1 MIKKQSLWEFS
12 LHWVSRFLV
21 DTLLLRL
28 CYQTA
33 KIFCVKID
41 NRSII
46 RAAYIQNQDVGIMKS
61 INKNKDPTYDYSGL
75 FIDDEEL

>member
-1 MIKKQSLWEFS
+1 
-12 LHWVSRFLV
+12 V
-21 DTLLLRL
+21 DISLLRS

-33 KIFCVKID
+33 RIFCVKID

-46 RAAYIQNQDVGIMKS
+46 RAAYIQNYHIPTMKS
-61 INKNKDPTYDYSGL
+61 ISKHNDSIYDYSGL